1 MLLASVQLR
10 LAHVSTLLA
19 ATTVSLAPRR
29 EHVNTV
35 RRACEQAGEALSGSA
50 WEDPCL
56 AAELAFHY
64 GKL

>member
-10 LAHVSTLLA
+10 LVHISTLLA
-19 ATTVSLAPRR
+19 TTTVSPPQRR
-29 EHVNTV
+29 EHANTV
-35 RRACEQAGEALSGSA
+35 RRACEEAKESLSKSA
-50 WEDPCL
+50 QEDPCL

>member
-1 MLLASVQLR
+1 VLLASVQLR
-10 LAHVSTLLA
+10 LAHISTLLA
-19 ATTVSLAPRR
+19 VTTINPAQRR
-29 EHVNTV
+29 EHANTV
-35 RRACEQAGEALSGSA
+35 RRACEEAKESLSESA